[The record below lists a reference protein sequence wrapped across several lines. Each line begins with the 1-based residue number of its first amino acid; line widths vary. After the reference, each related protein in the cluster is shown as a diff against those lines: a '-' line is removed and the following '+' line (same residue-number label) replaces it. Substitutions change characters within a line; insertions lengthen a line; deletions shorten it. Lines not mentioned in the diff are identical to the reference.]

1 MSPPRIAY
9 LYSRWP
15 VVSQTFCDSEML
27 AHEAAGWPLV
37 VATLNPPR
45 DSFRHERLGEL
56 RAPVL
61 NPPPPAVLKA
71 LRRRA
76 EADGSWPAEMVAR
89 HLAAYGPSFQPDV
102 RARNALWLATRLPAL
117 GVRHVHVHFAN
128 RATHTALFLKRISG
142 LTFSFTPHAQDF
154 LVDLAND
161 ELLGEMCREA
171 EFIVAVSDHTL
182 ALLQAR
188 FPDCASRMLRI
199 YNGVDPATFPAA
211 FPTGQEPLRVVSTG
225 RLLEF
230 KGFHHL
236 IDAVARLQACGY
248 AVQLRIIGEGPW
260 RQALENQVM
269 VQGMSDAVVLLG
281 NRSQDEVKDELAG
294 ADVFALACT
303 VDAKGASD
311 ILPTAIT
318 EAMACGLPVVSTRVA
333 GVPEQVVD
341 GETGL
346 LAEPGDVEGIAA
358 CLARLA
364 NDRSLAA
371 RLGAAGNRRV
381 QEVFSLAVTAA
392 SLRERFAALPHLAAP
407 ADLPPPPDAWY
418 VVACWPDPDPALQL
432 ETGWVFDRNGSIRL
446 LACGAPAR
454 PEASQLGPSVDFLPD
469 GIVLEAEWQAAAEAR
484 RTFEALRHDLG
495 SAVDGE
501 FFFRCARR
509 ALWVAGAATKLGIRR
524 LHGARAEES
533 MVVWL
538 ASLVGG
544 PAFSAAFEEGHGLD
558 DRVVG
563 RIRDA
568 AVRVADAAVDD
579 PLLLARPKDVT
590 RRVGPFKFQSV
601 APAPGG
607 DARRAALDAFF
618 AS

>member
-37 VATLNPPR
+37 VAALNPPR
-45 DSFRHERLGEL
+45 DSFRHERLADL

-61 NPPPPAVLKA
+61 SPPPPAVLKA
-71 LRRRA
+71 LRQRA

-89 HLAAYGPSFQPDV
+89 HLAAYGPSCQPDV

-154 LVDLAND
+154 LVDLASD

-171 EFIVAVSDHTL
+171 EFVVAVSDHTL

-188 FPDCASRMLRI
+188 FPGCARRMRRI
-199 YNGVDPATFPAA
+199 YNGLDPAAFPAA
-211 FPTGQEPLRVVSTG
+211 FPAGQDPLRIVSTG
-225 RLLEF
+225 RLIEF

-236 IDAVARLQACGY
+236 IDAVARLKACGY
-248 AVQLRIIGEGPW
+248 PVQLRVIGEGPW
-260 RQALENQVM
+260 RQALEDQIL
-269 VQGMSDAVVLLG
+269 VQEMSDTVVLLG
-281 NRSQDEVKDELAG
+281 NRSQDEVKAELAG

-318 EAMACGLPVVSTRVA
+318 EAMACGLPVVSTRLA

-346 LAEPGDVEGIAA
+346 LAEPGDVEELAA
-358 CLARLA
+358 CIARLA

-371 RLGAAGNRRV
+371 RLGAAGSRRV
-381 QEVFSLAVTAA
+381 QDVFSLAVTAA
-392 SLRERFAALPHLAAP
+392 SLRESFAALPHLAVP
-407 ADLPPPPDAWY
+407 ADLPPPPEAWY
-418 VVACWPDPDPALQL
+418 VVACWPDADPALRL
-432 ETGWVFDRNGSIRL
+432 EAGWVSDRNGSIRL
-446 LACGAPAR
+446 LACRAPAR
-454 PEASQLGPSVDFLPD
+454 PDPSQLGPSVDFLPD
-469 GIVLEAEWQAAAEAR
+469 GIVLEAEWQAAPDAR

-509 ALWVAGAATKLGIRR
+509 ALWIAGAAAKLGIRR
-524 LHGARAEES
+524 LHGARADES

-538 ASLVGG
+538 ASQVGG
-544 PAFSAAFEEGHGLD
+544 PAFTATFEQGHGLD

-563 RIRDA
+563 RIRAA
-568 AVRVADAAVDD
+568 AVRVADAAADD
-579 PLLLARPKDVT
+579 PLLIARPKDLV
-590 RRVGPFKFQSV
+590 RRFGPLKFRSA
-601 APAPGG
+601 APAPTA

-618 AS
+618 AG